1 LSASFN
7 KLNVQSPEFIPDS
20 HSSFSSSN
28 GDINMTFNSEW
39 AGQSKDSDSSFT
51 QGWSTTEVQNKK
63 ATQSNAVSST
73 KANKN
78 QPSSEK
84 KQP

>member
-1 LSASFN
+1 
-7 KLNVQSPEFIPDS
+7 
-20 HSSFSSSN
+20 
-28 GDINMTFNSEW
+28 MTFNSEW

-63 ATQSNAVSST
+63 ATQSNAISST